1 MDLPEFL
8 VVFCTAPVEEAKTIA
23 EAIVDARLAACAN
36 VTGVQSCYWWGGAV
50 TRGSEQLLII
60 KTQRRLLD
68 QLISKIEELHSYEV
82 PEIIAIPIIGGYAP
96 YLDWIREET
105 A

>member
-1 MDLPEFL
+1 MPDWLPAQ
-8 VVFCTAPVEEAKTIA
+8 TSPVCSPA
-23 EAIVDARLAACAN
+23 
-36 VTGVQSCYWWGGAV
+36 TGGEGRSP
-50 TRGSEQLLII
+50 EDPII